1 MQTFAKAIVVLL
13 LAPTGARAQAPSR
26 QRNDS
31 DATGSPSVRST
42 LQARAILAKAIA
54 ASGGLPALRGL
65 TSIST
70 DRSTV
75 RTTTGQGLKP
85 SAPSISPGM
94 QLTRLDLRSRRA
106 FILRDQEIDGGQML
120 ATGIVVTPDSGF
132 DINYPN
138 WSYYSRT
145 SAQYGNARVELLRG
159 ELPTLLLAAWNR
171 LEQSRST
178 GRSAVRGRACDGVVF
193 ADADGSLITLY
204 FDAVTHRLARS
215 EYVADDA
222 YRGDAAVTTD
232 YSDYRAVG
240 ALTLP
245 FRMIQ
250 AGPGAQEL
258 ESTIHRIELN
268 ATLPD
273 SLFAVPKDMEGLS
286 FLPPIRKLA
295 DGVYGLQ
302 ASVAVEFSDFVLVFD
317 AYTDNRRSIG
327 NIARLRSVVA
337 SKPIRYVV
345 SSHYH
350 NDHLGGSREY
360 AALGAKFITTRDAV
374 APLRD
379 ILRARHAM
387 RPDSFSLAPRDVAI
401 DVVDS
406 VRIIDDGTRRL
417 ELYQIGPTAHV
428 DRILVA
434 YLPKERIL
442 IEADLLDTPL
452 GRPAAGG
459 EDTEQ
464 LLKKIHELHLDVG
477 QIVPVHG
484 SPASATMQDLERAVA
499 MHRARATCSPELVTR
514 LFCPS
519 WRR

>member
-1 MQTFAKAIVVLL
+1 
-13 LAPTGARAQAPSR
+13 
-26 QRNDS
+26 
-31 DATGSPSVRST
+31 
-42 LQARAILAKAIA
+42 
-54 ASGGLPALRGL
+54 
-65 TSIST
+65 
-70 DRSTV
+70 
-75 RTTTGQGLKP
+75 
-85 SAPSISPGM
+85 
-94 QLTRLDLRSRRA
+94 
-106 FILRDQEIDGGQML
+106 ML
-120 ATGIVVTPDSGF
+120 ATGIIVTPDSGF

-138 WSYYSRT
+138 WTYYSRT
-145 SAQYGNARVELLRG
+145 SAQYGSARVELLRG

-171 LEQSRST
+171 LEQSRSA
-178 GRSAVRGRACDGVVF
+178 GRTTVRGRAWDGLVF
-193 ADADGSLITLY
+193 ADADGSLVTLY

-215 EYVADDA
+215 ESVVDDA

-232 YSDYRAVG
+232 YSDYRAVRS
-240 ALTLP
+240 LTLP
-245 FRMIQ
+245 FRTIQ
-250 AGPGAQEL
+250 SGPGAQQL
-258 ESTIHRIELN
+258 ESTVNRIELN
-268 ATLPD
+268 AALAD
-273 SLFAVPKDMEGLS
+273 SLFVVPRDMEALS

-302 ASVAVEFSDFVLVFD
+302 AGIAVEFNDFVVVFD

-327 NIARLRSVVA
+327 NIARLRSVIP
-337 SKPIRYVV
+337 SKPIRYVI

-360 AALGAKFITTRDAV
+360 AALGASFVTTRDAV
-374 APLRD
+374 GPLRD
-379 ILRARHAM
+379 ILSARHRI

-401 DVVDS
+401 DIVDS
-406 VRIIDDGTRRL
+406 VRIIEDGTRRL

-428 DRILVA
+428 DRILIA

-464 LLKKIHELHLDVG
+464 LMNKIHELHLDVS

-499 MHRARATCSPELVTR
+499 MHRARASCSPELVTR